1 MNLKVPYQNFFLK
14 TEEGKAFLSEL
25 DRLITSLHAKAEN
38 TADEARDF
46 TQQAKGVRQ
55 VIEHIQ
61 SVTAELKKGKPIR

>member
-14 TEEGKAFLSEL
+14 TDEGKAFLAEL
-25 DRLITSLHAKAEN
+25 DRLIDSSHEKAEN
-38 TADEARDF
+38 NAEAARDY

-61 SVTAELKKGKPIR
+61 AVTTELKKGKPIR